1 MLYIPLFRPKLK
13 KNIQIHTLAFPVL
26 LCLVLWGCSSHK
38 KPITEIEN
46 TPPPTESE
54 VLPSSEETTLEESP
68 SGVEMIETQTGI
80 DQTQQEEKEP
90 EEETDPSKLLEKA
103 MSVYQEAQ
111 IAWDQGDLDNAISSL
126 DEAYKLI
133 VRLDLPQDS
142 PWIQEK
148 NDLRLLI
155 AQRIQEIYASRATAI
170 GENHGTIPLVENEHV
185 LREIKSFQGV
195 ERKAFEDAYR
205 RSGRFRKMILSELR
219 KEGLPEELAWMPII
233 ESGFKIRAYSRA
245 RALGLW
251 QFISSTG
258 YRFGLKRD
266 RWIDERMDPEKST
279 RAAVAYLKELH
290 SYFGDW
296 TTALAGYN
304 CGEFRVQRVIK
315 AQRINY
321 LDNFWDLYVMLP
333 RETARFTPR
342 FIATLTII
350 SNPEKY
356 GMNLPV
362 PDPPLEYETI
372 TVSRPIKLSSLSQQ
386 LGLPAAKLADMNPE
400 LRHKSTPDQKYSL
413 KVPAGT
419 SEQALSAANSL
430 SRWIPPE
437 ATYVIHYVRRGETVS
452 GIANRYRTSV
462 SAIARLNRLGRKYLI
477 RPGQRLKVPSRGGA
491 SYSASGSLNL
501 DKEGE
506 NLVYT
511 VKRGDSLYL
520 IANAFDTTIQK
531 IKSQNGLKSNL
542 LRVGQK
548 LTIYAGTP
556 EGAVI
561 YTVKS
566 GDTPFK
572 IAQRHGMNLSVLL
585 QMNGLTTRSKIYP
598 GQKLW
603 ITNK

>member
-13 KNIQIHTLAFPVL
+13 KNIQIYTFAFPVF
-26 LCLVLWGCSSHK
+26 LCLILWGCSSHK
-38 KPITEIEN
+38 KPVTEIEN
-46 TPPPTESE
+46 TPLPSETE
-54 VLPSSEETTLEESP
+54 VLPAFKEAPLEELP
-68 SGVEMIETQTGI
+68 SGDKMIEIQTAT
-80 DQTQQEEKEP
+80 DQIQQEEQEL
-90 EEETDPSKLLEKA
+90 EEETDPLKLLEKA
-103 MSVYQEAQ
+103 MSIYQEAQ
-111 IAWDQGDLDNAISSL
+111 IAWDQGDLDNAIASL
-126 DEAYKLI
+126 DEAYQLI
-133 VRLDLPQDS
+133 VKLDLPQDS

-170 GENHGTIPLVENEHV
+170 GENHGTIPLVENKHV
-185 LREIKSFQGV
+185 LREIKSFQGL
-195 ERKAFEDAYR
+195 ERKAFEEAYR
-205 RSGRFRKMILSELR
+205 LSGRYREMILKELR

-233 ESGFKIRAYSRA
+233 ESGFKVRAYSRA

-321 LDNFWDLYVMLP
+321 LDDFWDLYVMLP

-342 FIATLTII
+342 FIATLMII

-362 PDPPLEYETI
+362 PDPPLEYEII
-372 TVSRPIKLSSLSQQ
+372 TVNRPIKLSSLSQQ
-386 LGLPAAKLADMNPE
+386 LGLPAEKLANMNPE
-400 LRHKSTPDQKYSL
+400 LRHKSTPDQDYSL
-413 KVPAGT
+413 KVPVGT
-419 SEQALSAANSL
+419 SERALSAANSL

-437 ATYVIHYVRRGETVS
+437 ATYVIHYVKRGETVS

-477 RPGQRLKVPSRGGA
+477 RPGQRLKVPSRRGA
-491 SYSASGSLNL
+491 SYSASRSLNL

-520 IANAFDTTIQK
+520 IANAFNTTIQK

-542 LRVGQK
+542 LRIGQK
-548 LTIYAGTP
+548 LTIYKGTP
-556 EGAVI
+556 EGAAI

-603 ITNK
+603 IKNK